1 MSVENAMRTLE
12 QLKAVNIVVGNG
24 DETEVHKKLSGIDY
38 ETWTLVEMFSM
49 VDGGKL
55 PDVEM

>member
-1 MSVENAMRTLE
+1 MRTLE